1 MVKTLK
7 SFEIKAQSGG
17 IANNLEL
24 IDLIYV
30 RYKNTNSKGIILC
43 TSERNIFHNQYYKG
57 EVPVQFT
64 YLPLLDRNSNQYRKR
79 MNVTKDSRDF
89 EVIPAFDISFL
100 NKKWVE
106 TTWTE
111 ETVKEF
117 NTNMFNKY

>member
-1 MVKTLK
+1 
-7 SFEIKAQSGG
+7 
-17 IANNLEL
+17 
-24 IDLIYV
+24 
-30 RYKNTNSKGIILC
+30 
-43 TSERNIFHNQYYKG
+43 
-57 EVPVQFT
+57 
-64 YLPLLDRNSNQYRKR
+64 